1 MSAEERAIRSL
12 CVVGAGIV
20 GLSAALAF
28 SRALPDVRVRLIAT
42 PPDPFALADRIG
54 LSLPA
59 IHVFHAAIGLD
70 ELQLVREGIAFHH
83 LGTTFEGWTVD
94 GSTWRHVFGE
104 YGLAASGVPFHQI
117 WSRLRRSRQAE
128 PFDRYAAAALLAEAD
143 KFVHPQE
150 DSRSPLSTYLYGLR
164 LDPEAYRARLASE
177 AGKIGIEIVEGVF
190 AGVDR
195 RQDGGVAA
203 VRLAGGQS
211 IEADL
216 FLDCAGPSAPLRS
229 LIDDEFEDW
238 ADYLPCDRFTL
249 GAPAP
254 PAAPLPA
261 DRVKAVDEGWL
272 WVSTLP
278 TRVETGMAWN
288 SDVTSEADAVSRL
301 ESECQVAAAEVA
313 VIRTG
318 RRPAPWK
325 HNVLALGDSAVVG
338 DPLYGPGL
346 YLAQSFILR
355 ALELLPGRDCHPL
368 ELREF
373 NRRTALQTAR
383 LRDFQSLHYLRCG
396 RTDGEFWAW
405 ASNRIVSDDLART
418 LDQYESRGRLPF
430 YEEESFDA
438 QSWLAVLAGLERLPE
453 MIDPAS
459 DRVDLDQARQ
469 KMREYAARLASLP
482 AGLPSYPDYLRR
494 MADRPS

>member
-1 MSAEERAIRSL
+1 MSADGRSIRSVW
-12 CVVGAGIV
+12 VVGAGIV

-28 SRALPDVRVRLIAT
+28 ARALPDIRVRLIAT
-42 PPDPFALADRIG
+42 PADPFALADRIG

-83 LGTTFEGWTVD
+83 LGTTFEGWTAD

-117 WSRLRRSRQAE
+117 WARLRRSRLAE
-128 PFDRYAAAALLAEAD
+128 PFDRYAAAALLVDAG

-150 DSRSPLSTYLYGLR
+150 DPRSPLSNYLYGLR
-164 LDPEAYRARLASE
+164 LDPEAYQARLA
-177 AGKIGIEIVEGVF
+177 AQVDKMGIEIIDGVI
-190 AGVDR
+190 AGLDR

-203 VRLAGGQS
+203 VRLADGRA

-229 LIDDEFEDW
+229 VIDDEFEDW
-238 ADYLPCDRFTL
+238 AKYLPCDRFTL
-249 GAPAP
+249 GVAAR

-261 DRVKAVDEGWL
+261 DQVKAVDEGWL

-278 TRVETGMAWN
+278 RHLASGMAWD
-288 SDVTSEADAVSRL
+288 SKAASEADAARVL
-301 ESECQVAAAEVA
+301 EKECQVAAAEVV

-318 RRPAPWK
+318 RRLAPWK
-325 HNVLALGDSAVVG
+325 YNVLALGDSAVVG
-338 DPLYGPGL
+338 DPLHGPGL
-346 YLAQSFILR
+346 YLAQSAILR

-368 ELREF
+368 ELREY
-373 NRRTALQTAR
+373 NRRTAQQTAR

-396 RTDGEFWAW
+396 RSDGEFWAW
-405 ASNRIVSDDLART
+405 ASNRTVSDDLART

-438 QSWLAVLAGLERLPE
+438 QSWLAVFGGLERLPE

-459 DRVDLDQARQ
+459 DRVDPDRAKQA
-469 KMREYAARLASLP
+469 MRDYAARLAALP
-482 AGLPSYPDYLRR
+482 AGLPFYPDYLRR

>member
-12 CVVGAGIV
+12 CVVGAGIT

-28 SRALPDVRVRLIAT
+28 TRALPDVRVTLIAT

-83 LGTTFEGWTVD
+83 LGTTFEDWSAD

-117 WSRLRRSRQAE
+117 WARLRRSCQAE
-128 PFDRYAAAALLAEAD
+128 PFDRYAPAALLVEAG

-150 DSRSPLSTYLYGLR
+150 DSRSPLSTFLYGLR
-164 LDPEAYRARLASE
+164 LDPETYRARLAGQ
-177 AGKIGIEIVEGVF
+177 ANKIGIEIVDGVF
-190 AGVDR
+190 VGVDR

-203 VRLAGGQS
+203 VRLVGGRA

-229 LIDDEFEDW
+229 VIDEEFEDW

-249 GAPAP
+249 GEPLR

-261 DRVKAVDEGWL
+261 DQVKAVKEGWL

-278 TRVETGMAWN
+278 TNLATGMAWN
-288 SDVTSEADAVSRL
+288 SDVTSEAEVAGVL
-301 ESECQVAAAEVA
+301 ETRCQTAAAEVA
-313 VIRTG
+313 IIRPG
-318 RRPAPWK
+318 RRLAPWK
-325 HNVLALGDSAVVG
+325 RNVLALGDSAVVG

-383 LRDFQSLHYLRCG
+383 LRDFQSLHYLRSG
-396 RTDGEFWAW
+396 RSDGEFWAW
-405 ASNRIVSDDLART
+405 ASNRIVPDDVART
-418 LDQYESRGRLPF
+418 LDQYERRGRLPF

-459 DRVDLDQARQ
+459 DRVDLNQARQ